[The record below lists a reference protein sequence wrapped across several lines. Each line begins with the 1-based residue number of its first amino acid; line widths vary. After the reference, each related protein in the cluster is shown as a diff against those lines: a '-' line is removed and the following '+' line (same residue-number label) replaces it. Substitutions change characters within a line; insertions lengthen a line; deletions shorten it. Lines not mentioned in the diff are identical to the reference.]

1 MKIRK
6 YEGCNELEAMLKVKE
21 ELGKEALIVSV
32 KNVKPKGIY
41 KIFKKPYVE
50 VTAALDDKAIEKSNS
65 QIMQIDRKLIATSE
79 KKEKNNNDYIEKFHQ
94 LIDNITN
101 NSVSNDEKNNMVD
114 GYNNIQD
121 NINNRDNINIGEDFI
136 NNVKDVDSNNDEI
149 DSIIKV
155 IYEQLL
161 ESEINEEVANY
172 LTNGLA
178 EMSISDKI
186 NVDDIVSVIYKR
198 IIKMLS
204 DNEPIILNKNH
215 AKTVMFIGPTGVGKT
230 TTIAKIASYFTLN
243 LNKNVALI
251 TADTYRIAAV
261 EQLRTYA
268 NILNIPIKIVYTHE
282 ELDEAIKLFKDK
294 DLILVDTAGRS
305 YKNAEHQQ
313 EIVEL
318 VNSINNKDVFLV
330 LSLTTKYSDILN
342 ITKSYEDIFDYK
354 IVLTKLDETSSY
366 GNVLNLKKQTGA
378 KLSYVT
384 FGQNVPDDIS
394 EINPHEVAKNIL
406 GGNE

>member
-1 MKIRK
+1 
-6 YEGCNELEAMLKVKE
+6 
-21 ELGKEALIVSV
+21 V